1 MVTYKNFLVT
11 FAEFLGY
18 FCGISWL
25 PLRNFLVTFAE
36 FLGYLWLLKPLYLL
50 GFWHSVIK

>member
-25 PLRNFLVTFAE
+25 PLTLETVVFTGFLA
-36 FLGYLWLLKPLYLL
+36 L
-50 GFWHSVIK
+50 SNQVINQDFNHVY